1 MFHCHGVCP
10 FWIFLAGN
18 EHDQAWRQCGST
30 AWPEGGVPW
39 CFPQLMDAMM
49 RLRWLAGIIHK
60 CPSFGHFVFL
70 FAYQSHQRDHH
81 RQPFCVKI

>member
-1 MFHCHGVCP
+1 MS
-10 FWIFLAGN
+10 FLAGN

-60 CPSFGHFVFL
+60 CPSFGHFVFYL
-70 FAYQSHQRDHH
+70 HTNLTNEIITANRSVSKSEFTLA
-81 RQPFCVKI
+81 